1 MMTEELEV
9 GGLRMTFLLHTTD
22 TDGSASVFRAELKP
36 DSLVPPPHS
45 HDTFDETVYCEAGA
59 IAYSVNGKPVR
70 LTAGDA
76 LFIPRGAIHGFRP
89 DPEQGATLV
98 CVSTPGSDFFRAAMQ
113 FFVDTGDAPPDRE
126 ALSELMR
133 RHGVTPA
140 VPAGVS

>member
-1 MMTEELEV
+1 MAETLEV
-9 GGLRMTFLLHTTD
+9 GGMRMSFLLNAAD
-22 TDGSASVFRAELKP
+22 TDGSASVFRAEMKP
-36 DSLVPPPHS
+36 DSIAPPPHS
-45 HDTFDETVYCEAGA
+45 HDTFDETVYSETGA
-59 IAYSVNGKPVR
+59 STYSLNGKPVR

-89 DPEQGATLV
+89 DPEHGATLV

>member
-1 MMTEELEV
+1 MAETLEV
-9 GGLRMTFLLHTTD
+9 GGMRMSFLLNAAD
-22 TDGSASVFRAELKP
+22 TDGSATAFRAELKP
-36 DSLVPPPHS
+36 GSIVPPPHS

-59 IAYSVNGKPVR
+59 ITYSVNGKRVS

-89 DPEQGATLV
+89 DAERGATLV
-98 CVSTPGSDFFRAAMQ
+98 CVATPGSDYFRAAMQ

-140 VPAGVS
+140 VSAGAR

>member
-1 MMTEELEV
+1 MVEELEV
-9 GGLRMTFLLHTTD
+9 GRFRMSFLLDTTD
-22 TDGSASVFRAELKP
+22 TDGSASAFRAELKP
-36 DSLVPPPHS
+36 GAIVPPPHS
-45 HDTFDETVYCEAGA
+45 HDAFDETVYCEAGA
-59 IAYSVNGKPVR
+59 ITYSVDGKPVS

-89 DPEQGATLV
+89 DPERGATLV

-140 VPAGVS
+140 VSAGAA

>member
-1 MMTEELEV
+1 MS
-9 GGLRMTFLLHTTD
+9 FLLNEAD
-22 TDGSASVFRAELKP
+22 TDGSASAFRAEMKP
-36 DSLVPPPHS
+36 GSIVPPPHS
-45 HDTFDETVYCEAGA
+45 HDAFDEFVYCEAGA
-59 IAYSVNGKPVR
+59 IAYSLNGKHVP
-70 LTAGDA
+70 LAAGDA

-98 CVSTPGSDFFRAAMQ
+98 CVSTPGSDYFRAAMQ

-140 VPAGVS
+140 VPAGTP

>member
-1 MMTEELEV
+1 MTEELEV
-9 GGLRMTFLLHTTD
+9 GGLRMTFLLNTTD
-22 TDGSASVFRAELKP
+22 TDGSAPVFRAEMKP
-36 DSLVPPPHS
+36 GSIVPPPHS
-45 HDTFDETVYCEAGA
+45 PDAFDETVYCVAGA

-140 VPAGVS
+140 ASAGVS